1 MNHHWISGVA
11 AAATAARSLIGYL
24 AMVQIPKFDTPR
36 AKDKA
41 RVLIVDDQPVVR
53 EHVAEL
59 IASQP
64 DLIVCGATDDPRI
77 AMELMATA
85 KPTLIVTGLA
95 LKDSHGLEFIKDVHV
110 RHPNIAVLV
119 FSMYD
124 EALYAERAIRA
135 GASGFITKR
144 ESSKELLRAIRC
156 VAGGEIYV
164 SEKIAADSLQRFFAR
179 PHLQSASDLEQLSD
193 RELEVFELIGR
204 GRSSR
209 QIAAALHLD
218 LKTIETYRSRI
229 KAKLNL
235 RTSTELAQ
243 RAQQSLQHAV
253 SRRVRSERRV

>member
-1 MNHHWISGVA
+1 MAQMPKLQRA
-11 AAATAARSLIGYL
+11 AGIG
-24 AMVQIPKFDTPR
+24 
-36 AKDKA
+36 KA

-64 DLIVCGATDDPRI
+64 DLIVCGATDDPRV
-77 AMELMATA
+77 ALELIVAD
-85 KPTLIVTGLA
+85 KPALIVTGLA

-110 RHPNIAVLV
+110 RHPKIAVLV

-156 VAGGEIYV
+156 VLGGEIYV
-164 SEKIAADSLQRFFAR
+164 SEKIAADSLQRFFTR
-179 PHLQSASDLEQLSD
+179 PHRPSASDLEQLSD

-209 QIAAALHLD
+209 QIAAGLHLD

-253 SRRVRSERRV
+253 SRRVRSEHRV